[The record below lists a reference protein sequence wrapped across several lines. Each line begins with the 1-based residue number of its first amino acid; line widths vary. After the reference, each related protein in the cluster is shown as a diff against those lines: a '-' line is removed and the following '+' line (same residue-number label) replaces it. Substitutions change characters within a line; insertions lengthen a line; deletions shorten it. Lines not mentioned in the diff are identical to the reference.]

1 LIANEPLYKYL
12 RIRKKAR
19 WKERKKTNDVKVYRC
34 NFDLMSKKLLQPCGR
49 PLTSTSIEY
58 SLQSERTKVAATSQN
73 LMIDV
78 V

>member
-1 LIANEPLYKYL
+1 
-12 RIRKKAR
+12 
-19 WKERKKTNDVKVYRC
+19 
-34 NFDLMSKKLLQPCGR
+34 MSKKLLQPCGR